1 MINFKPRRVNTE
13 DGRTPVMFDRE
24 IDELAH
30 KILKDYRPELLTEPG
45 IIDYEHFLERYL
57 GASVQFY
64 DIYNKDPERPIL
76 ALTAFTDGEIDVFD
90 EENECVST
98 VFVPARTV
106 VLDNSIVDS
115 GIVGVDLFSGLH
127 EGGHLVCHWRVL
139 LDEDGVPYDGTSDSA
154 SVIVCRR
161 ENIESYKHGGRERT
175 AADWR
180 EHQADY
186 FAAAIAMP
194 NSSFQPFV
202 NKLLHENGYYKGIIQ
217 IGRDSDLDI
226 LADDL
231 LPEYISEAY
240 GVSKRAARIKLR
252 KAGFVNGGNS
262 SGKAWLTQ

>member
-1 MINFKPRRVNTE
+1 MIKFQPRRVNTE

-127 EGGHLVCHWRVL
+127 EGGHLVYL
-139 LDEDGVPYDGTSDSA
+139 
-154 SVIVCRR
+154 VC
-161 ENIESYKHGGRERT
+161 
-175 AADWR
+175 
-180 EHQADY
+180 Q
-186 FAAAIAMP
+186 
-194 NSSFQPFV
+194 
-202 NKLLHENGYYKGIIQ
+202 
-217 IGRDSDLDI
+217 
-226 LADDL
+226 
-231 LPEYISEAY
+231 
-240 GVSKRAARIKLR
+240 
-252 KAGFVNGGNS
+252 
-262 SGKAWLTQ
+262 